1 MPNNRSFWAYPL
13 LFSCFAGMTVAA
25 GLGGLA
31 QADSQQVA
39 PSQPQIRAVQPAFNA
54 AQPFAAQLSDQI
66 AQRPMQPKSVV
77 HLQSPKFQFKSSV
90 ELPTSS
96 ATTTQRYQEDIT
108 QDNGALDLIILRQNQ
123 ETQYSFKVSSLSRSP
138 CQLTPPG
145 ACQQGGAQAARGN
158 VADLQIVLRGS
169 KLQPGVYQLGK
180 GKVSSTNDRE
190 FIISRQLYSEPSHG
204 NLGCQQWGAGEF
216 NVKQVLYDANGNL
229 TSLRATLTRTCERT
243 VPAVAASS
251 NLPGKASSQISRYTY
266 RASWSAQFKRL
277 DLS

>member
-1 MPNNRSFWAYPL
+1 MPNNRYFWAYPL
-13 LFSCFAGMTVAA
+13 LFSCFAGMTAA
-25 GLGGLA
+25 VGLGGLA

-39 PSQPQIRAVQPAFNA
+39 PGQPQPRAVQPAFNA
-54 AQPFAAQLSDQI
+54 AQPFAAQSSAQI

-96 ATTTQRYQEDIT
+96 ATTTQRFKEDIT

-123 ETQYSFKVSSLSRSP
+123 DTQYSFKVSSLSRSP

-169 KLQPGVYQLGK
+169 KLQPGVYPLGK
-180 GKVSSTNDRE
+180 VASTNDRE

-204 NLGCQQWGAGEF
+204 SLGCQQWGAGEF
-216 NVKQVLYDANGNL
+216 NVKQVLYDANGNI
-229 TSLRATLTRTCERT
+229 TSLKATLTRACERT
-243 VPAVAASS
+243 VPAAAASG
-251 NLPGKASSQISRYTY
+251 NLPDKANPQISRYTY
-266 RASWSAQFKRL
+266 RANWAAQFKRL